1 MNKNIYN
8 ILITGAG
15 QLGSRY
21 LQGLVKCEI
30 PLKIFV
36 FDISSYS
43 LETAKNRW
51 IEANGLNSSHEVIY
65 LNSFEY
71 IPENLDLV
79 IVSTTSSNRLD
90 AILNISKLSNVKYWV
105 LEKVL
110 AQSLVDLEK
119 ISKLLGAKK
128 NAWVNTPRRMMP
140 WYKEIKSTFETFSP
154 IQMKIIGM
162 NWGLTCNS
170 LHFIDL
176 FSWITGEE
184 LVSINTNNLD
194 QDWFE
199 SKRKGYWEVNGE
211 LIGEFSNGSKLFLNS
226 NVIEMETEILI
237 QESQYWKIS
246 EKNGIAERNDGY
258 VIKGNLFLQS
268 ELTSILVESILL
280 KGYCDLPDLEE
291 SLKQHRVFIKAIVS
305 HWNMIMKTDNNLV
318 PIT

>member
-1 MNKNIYN
+1 LNNQIYN

-21 LQGLVKCEI
+21 LQGLVKCQV

-36 FDISSYS
+36 HDISNYS

-51 IEANGLNSSHEVIY
+51 REANGLKSNHEVIY
-65 LNSFEY
+65 LNLIEN

-79 IVSTTSSNRLD
+79 IVSTTASSRHD
-90 AILNISKLSNVKYWV
+90 AILSISKQSDVKYWV
-105 LEKVL
+105 LEKIL
-110 AQSLVDLEK
+110 SQSLVDLEN

-128 NAWVNTPRRMMP
+128 NAWVNTPRRIMP
-140 WYKEIKSTFETFSP
+140 FYKEIKSRLGTFSP
-154 IQMKIIGM
+154 IQMKIDGM
-162 NWGLTCNS
+162 NWGLSCNS

-176 FSWITGEE
+176 LSWITGEE
-184 LVSINTNNLD
+184 LININTKNLD
-194 QDWFE
+194 KEWFE

-237 QESQYWKIS
+237 QESQHWKIL
-246 EKNGIAERNDGY
+246 EQKGIAERNDGY

-268 ELTSILVESILL
+268 ELTPILVESILL

-291 SLKQHRVFIKAIVS
+291 SLKQHKIFIKAILA
-305 HWNMIMKTDNNLV
+305 HWNMSMKSDNSSV